1 MFNSAIKLV
10 EDKIMS
16 RQRDSMNN
24 LIWGIVGNVI
34 TTVVAIII
42 PRLFIVNYG
51 SEVNGL
57 LASIRQIYVYLALL
71 EVGIGD
77 ASVVAL
83 YGPIGK
89 KDYAKANHILAATNY
104 YYKRIGIIYAISV
117 IGLGALYPLAIDTTI
132 PYISCFFVIVLQG
145 SGSVISYLIQGK
157 YNMLLRVDNKNY
169 ITTNVGTI
177 SSVFTDVARIFLLL
191 RGKSIIAVQA
201 TYLIF
206 NLLKM
211 IYISF
216 YIKKNYKWLD
226 LSVSPDFGAIAQ
238 RGAVFLHQISSLV
251 FSNTD
256 VLILT
261 FVCGLKTVSIYSM
274 YATVYAMVNNIITIA
289 SNSVQSALGQIFN
302 TDRKRYL
309 ELNEAF
315 ETYYLTLVFSLFS
328 VATIFI
334 LPFIKLYTKGA
345 DINYIDW
352 KLPIL
357 FSLYQLLNYG
367 RVSSNFIIGFA
378 GEFKATQWRA
388 WLETIINI
396 VVSLVCVF
404 KFGIY
409 GVLFGTIAA
418 LFYRANDII
427 LFAYHKVLKKSAWT
441 TYKRWIRNLLLFV
454 MVVILNNRM
463 NLNNSTFAML
473 IFNAFWVSLIV
484 FLAFFVINSILEKN
498 ARKIAYKYIKNILK
512 HRII

>member
-1 MFNSAIKLV
+1 
-10 EDKIMS
+10 
-16 RQRDSMNN
+16 
-24 LIWGIVGNVI
+24 
-34 TTVVAIII
+34 
-42 PRLFIVNYG
+42 
-51 SEVNGL
+51 
-57 LASIRQIYVYLALL
+57 
-71 EVGIGD
+71 
-77 ASVVAL
+77 
-83 YGPIGK
+83 
-89 KDYAKANHILAATNY
+89 
-104 YYKRIGIIYAISV
+104 
-117 IGLGALYPLAIDTTI
+117 
-132 PYISCFFVIVLQG
+132 
-145 SGSVISYLIQGK
+145 
-157 YNMLLRVDNKNY
+157 
-169 ITTNVGTI
+169 
-177 SSVFTDVARIFLLL
+177 
-191 RGKSIIAVQA
+191 
-201 TYLIF
+201 
-206 NLLKM
+206 M

-484 FLAFFVINSILEKN
+484 LLAFFVINSILEKN